1 MPNVGDIKY
10 EYNRVYVY
18 VQPDAAQGPGT
29 WRVSN
34 PDAIGGPSGG
44 GGGTSGATYSFDGE
58 PPINVDVVASSG
70 SQPNMVTTSMDLKQL
85 NDRS

>member
-18 VQPDAAQGPGT
+18 VQPDAALGPGT

-44 GGGTSGATYSFDGE
+44 GTTGATYSFDGE

-85 NDRS
+85 DDRS

>member
-18 VQPDAAQGPGT
+18 VQPDAALGPGT

-34 PDAIGGPSGG
+34 PDTIGGPSGG
-44 GGGTSGATYSFDGE
+44 GGTGGTTYSFDGE

-85 NDRS
+85 DDRS